1 MSKIDNSNYNKVSI
15 KTDSMVKMIDQLAK
29 LGVFKEKR
37 KPRAK
42 KTTVL
47 PDSNIR
53 QEGSMPPGYVRT
65 IGVPQIT
72 PGMNAQQIQ
81 DIQERTNAI
90 VANLRGEVEQQ
101 RLADIEAQQGQRFSD
116 IERFGTI
123 LNPVLER
130 FRGSQSAGAGQ
141 RLDPFA
147 VPEEPILIPDIQEE
161 TFTQTLNEG
170 GPEATP
176 AVQTQIFAGE
186 EEQVPA
192 PRLQPVERIAPFN
205 LSPNIMTEID
215 VYWGFGKIPE
225 SRSVGPLRDYLR
237 RINQSIGSEYATNV
251 NREELLK
258 NIRSA
263 LREAYTSIPEK
274 SDY

>member
-1 MSKIDNSNYNKVSI
+1 MNKIDNSNYNKVSI

-65 IGVPQIT
+65 IGVPQIS
-72 PGMNAQQIQ
+72 PGMTAQQIQ

-192 PRLQPVERIAPFN
+192 PRLQPVERIASFN
-205 LSPNIMTEID
+205 LSLSKIQEIED
-215 VYWGFGKIPE
+215 YWGIGPIPKTRE
-225 SRSVGPLRDYLR
+225 VKPLREYLSF
-237 RINQSIGSEYATNV
+237 INQSIGSNYDTNV

-263 LREAYTSIPEK
+263 LREAYEQIS
-274 SDY
+274 